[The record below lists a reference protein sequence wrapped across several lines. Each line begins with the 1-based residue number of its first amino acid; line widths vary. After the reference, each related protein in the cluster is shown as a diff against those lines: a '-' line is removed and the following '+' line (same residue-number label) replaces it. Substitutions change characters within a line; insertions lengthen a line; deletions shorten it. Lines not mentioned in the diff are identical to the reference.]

1 MFKKLFGKSENND
14 QAVLADM
21 LKIAKQE
28 GASYVVQ
35 KERIVGQAGPSVTF
49 YRHNGDKVEAAVLE
63 YIGGKKVYFWGVDP
77 KKWAEKETG
86 LPYWMPVPENKIP
99 SNAKPI
105 EEVIANMI
113 L

>member
-14 QAVLADM
+14 QTILIEMA
-21 LKIAKQE
+21 KIAKQD
-28 GASYVVQ
+28 GASHVRQ
-35 KERIVGQAGPSVTF
+35 EERIVMQAGSSIAF
-49 YRHNGDKVEAAVLE
+49 YRRNGDIIEAATLE

-86 LPYWMPVPENKIP
+86 LPYWMSVPENKIP

-105 EEVIANMI
+105 EEVIATGVF
-113 L
+113 

>member
-1 MFKKLFGKSENND
+1 MFKNLFGKSENND
-14 QAVLADM
+14 QNILIKMAEV
-21 LKIAKQE
+21 AKQE
-28 GASYVVQ
+28 GASHVLRE
-35 KERIVGQAGPSVTF
+35 ERIVMQAGPSVTF
-49 YRHNGDKVEAAVLE
+49 YRHNEGKVETATME

-86 LPYWMPVPENKIP
+86 LPYWMSASENKIP

-105 EEVIANMI
+105 EEVITTGI